1 VQIGDRVTVK
11 SGVQLWDGISIEDDV
26 FIGPNVTFTNDKF
39 PRSKQYLSNYPETIV
54 EKGASI
60 GANATILPGV
70 RIGEGSMIGAGSVI
84 TKSVPAFTTV
94 YGNPGRIQGYITKPN
109 LKQGEESV
117 QTATSF
123 LGESL
128 PGNCRIIGLSN
139 ASDVRGNLTAIDFT
153 DFSSFSVQ
161 RTFFVHNV
169 PAFSVRGEHAHRKC
183 SQFLIAVNGSLTV
196 LVDDGVSKAEVLL
209 NRPNEGL
216 LIPPMVWAAQ
226 YDFRDSAVLGVLASH
241 SYDSND
247 YIRDY
252 NAFSLEIES

>member
-11 SGVQLWDGISIEDDV
+11 SGVQLWDGIFIEDDV

-39 PRSKQYLSNYPETIV
+39 PRSKQYLSHYPATIV

-84 TKSVPAFTTV
+84 TQSVPAFTTF
-94 YGNPGRIQGYITKPN
+94 YGNPGRIQGYITKPDV
-109 LKQGEESV
+109 KQSEERVETVS
-117 QTATSF
+117 SF
-123 LGESL
+123 LGQRL
-128 PGNCRIIGLSN
+128 PGNCRIIALKN
-139 ASDVRGNLTAIDFT
+139 ASDVRGNLTAIEFT

-161 RTFFVHNV
+161 RTFFVRDV

-183 SQFLIAVNGSLTV
+183 LQFLIAVNGSLTV
-196 LVDDGVSKAEVLL
+196 LLDDGISKAEILL

-226 YDFRDSAVLGVLASH
+226 YDFKDNAVLGVLASH
-241 SYDSND
+241 SYDPND

-252 NAFSLEIES
+252 NAFTLEIET